1 MGTTGTKSG
10 IKNEIKSIGILGGMF
25 DPVHF
30 GHLRTALA
38 ALQDFSLDEVRLI
51 PCHHPVHKEEPIAAA
66 QHRIAMLHKA
76 TKAEK
81 RLVVDVR
88 ECMRPG
94 PSYMVETL
102 QSLRTEY
109 PNDRLFLLLGA
120 DAFNNLDGWK
130 QWQQLFEL
138 AHIIVI
144 TRPGWDINPSQA
156 VKDYCEDRTVSSF
169 PEIGKKKKG
178 KVLAYSFTP
187 LMIASSDIRAL
198 LKENK
203 SIRYLIPN
211 TVINYIKKHKL
222 YN

>member
-1 MGTTGTKSG
+1 MGKSE
-10 IKNEIKSIGILGGMF
+10 IKNIGILGGTF

-38 ALQDFSLDEVRLI
+38 AQQDFSLDEVRLI
-51 PCHHPVHKEEPIAAA
+51 PCHHPVHKEEPIVPA

-76 TKAEK
+76 TKVEK

-88 ECMRPG
+88 ECMRAG
-94 PSYMVETL
+94 PSYMIETL
-102 QSLRTEY
+102 ESLRTEY

-120 DAFNNLDGWK
+120 DAFNKLEGWRD
-130 QWQQLFEL
+130 WQKLFEL

-144 TRPGWDINPSQA
+144 TRPGWEIKPSQIIE
-156 VKDYCEDRTVSSF
+156 DYCEQRTTSSF
-169 PEIGKKKKG
+169 SEMCKAQTG
-178 KVLAYSFTP
+178 KVLTYSINP
-187 LMIASSDIRAL
+187 LMIASSEIRMQ

-203 SIRYLIPN
+203 SVRYLTPN
-211 TVINYIKKHKL
+211 KVIQYIKKHEL

>member
-1 MGTTGTKSG
+1 MGITG
-10 IKNEIKSIGILGGMF
+10 IKSKTKSIGILGGMF

-38 ALQDFSLDEVRLI
+38 ALQDFSLDEVRLV

-76 TKAEK
+76 TKSEK
-81 RLVVDVR
+81 GLVVDQR

-94 PSYMVETL
+94 QSYMVETL
-102 QSLRTEY
+102 ESLRNEY

-120 DAFNNLDGWK
+120 DAFNKLDGWK
-130 QWQQLFEL
+130 LWKQLFEL

-144 TRPGWDINPSQA
+144 TRPGWEINPTKA
-156 VKDYCEDRTVSSF
+156 VKKFCEDRTVSSF
-169 PEIGKKKKG
+169 SKIGMKKNG
-178 KVLAYSFTP
+178 KVLVYSFTP
-187 LMIASSDIRAL
+187 LMIASSDIRDL
-198 LKENK
+198 LKDNK
-203 SIRYLIPN
+203 SARYLIPN
-211 TVINYIKKHKL
+211 KVINYIKKHKL